1 MFAIFVLARCGR
13 EIDEGGR
20 PRGSVARPRV
30 SGGAR
35 PDSFRQAGC
44 ECERRAA
51 GAHARSRRIGHR
63 RRAHPVE
70 GPAPRLNPRAVDVL
84 RRRHGVDRSAGAR
97 RLDGLAAR
105 HRGGAARGAA
115 RGGGERAGAGAAA
128 DVARRAAREG
138 RRRGVPHRPHRL
150 AAGDAVAG
158 RRHRRVRRRRR
169 AGDGDAAAPLGAPP
183 PRRLPAVAEAPDAH
197 AVDAGGGARR
207 RRARGRREWPPRRRG
222 GARRRAAAGDAG
234 AAVDPAGRG
243 RHVLG
248 ARDHRA
254 LRPVRVRRRPRHRWP
269 PLPRPP
275 RDLVAVRGPTAPRA
289 RARNSAAQFR
299 RAIHSAPNRPTAG
312 GRRASGST
320 WCWST

>member
-1 MFAIFVLARCGR
+1 MSSAVELIPQATPARCSSTAP
-13 EIDEGGR
+13 E
-20 PRGSVARPRV
+20 P
-30 SGGAR
+30 
-35 PDSFRQAGC
+35 
-44 ECERRAA
+44 AA
-51 GAHARSRRIGHR
+51 LYTSC
-63 RRAHPVE
+63 
-70 GPAPRLNPRAVDVL
+70 GP
-84 RRRHGVDRSAGAR
+84 RHGVDRSAGAR

-105 HRGGAARGAA
+105 HRGGAAGGAA

-222 GARRRAAAGDAG
+222 GARRRAAAGDAR

-275 RDLVAVRGPTAPRA
+275 RDLVAVRDPTAPRA

-299 RAIHSAPNRPTAG
+299 RAIHSGPNRPQAAAARAVQPG
-312 GRRASGST
+312 AGRRDDAGAQRPRGARADPSAVRQRDRGDHDLE
-320 WCWST
+320 